1 MPQNL
6 FPSNSLRQC
15 FFFVLTVKEN
25 KQLCLK
31 IKTNF
36 KFYVCFFSLRQIGA
50 ESCFSVETM
59 WLRKQGTCVTPIVQ
73 VICWR
78 GRGRISLTQNDLYTN
93 RALAS
98 EEIFNITAV
107 CLSSHALNGLST
119 FNNAGKESNKSQS
132 WIQFVR
138 VLKHTC
144 ENKHILIADI
154 VTVIEQGLLST
165 ENSGLQR

>member
-6 FPSNSLRQC
+6 FPSNSLRYC

-36 KFYVCFFSLRQIGA
+36 KSYVFFFSLRQIGA

-107 CLSSHALNGLST
+107 CLSPHAPNGLFPLLTMRARNQTSLK
-119 FNNAGKESNKSQS
+119 AESN
-132 WIQFVR
+132 
-138 VLKHTC
+138 LC
-144 ENKHILIADI
+144 ECWNTRAKINIFL
-154 VTVIEQGLLST
+154 
-165 ENSGLQR
+165 